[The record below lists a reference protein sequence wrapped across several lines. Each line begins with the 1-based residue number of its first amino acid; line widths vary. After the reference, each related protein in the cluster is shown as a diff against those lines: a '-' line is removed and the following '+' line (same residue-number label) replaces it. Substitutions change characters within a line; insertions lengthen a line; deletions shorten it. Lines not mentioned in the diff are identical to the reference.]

1 MSEQPKYAIDLNER
15 IKTFDCPDCGKK
27 SMTVWGFV
35 SRNNAAHAVYYA
47 GLMTGHD
54 QVSVRLTISIGG
66 WGAENVDELRQ
77 SLERTPA
84 DSIVL
89 ELGDLILADREA
101 AKFLGESEACGRI
114 VLRNCPA
121 YIRQWIADEDSR

>member
-1 MSEQPKYAIDLNER
+1 MLRIER
-15 IKTFDCPDCGKK
+15 KTDGA
-27 SMTVWGFV
+27 SIVLTVSG
-35 SRNNAAHAVYYA
+35 
-47 GLMTGHD
+47 
-54 QVSVRLTISIGG
+54 RLR
-66 WGAENVDELRQ
+66 AENVDELRQ

-101 AKFLGESEACGRI
+101 ARFLGESEACGRI

-121 YIRQWIADEDSR
+121 YIRQWIAHDDSR